1 MFSYKI
7 EHSLLII
14 KLIKIVYIIYI
25 NTNLIFIHLQIYFNK
40 FLYIYFCI
48 YNILFAKKY
57 P

>member
-14 KLIKIVYIIYI
+14 KLIKVIYIIYI
-25 NTNLIFIHLQIYFNK
+25 NTNLIFMHLQIYFNK
-40 FLYIYFCI
+40 FLYICFYI
-48 YNILFAKKY
+48 YNILFPKKY